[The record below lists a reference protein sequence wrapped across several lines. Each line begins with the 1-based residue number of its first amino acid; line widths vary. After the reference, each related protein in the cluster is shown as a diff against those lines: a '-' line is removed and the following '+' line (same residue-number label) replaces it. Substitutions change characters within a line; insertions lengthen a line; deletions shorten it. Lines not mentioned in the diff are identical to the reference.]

1 MPELF
6 IELFS
11 EEIPARMQARAIADL
26 ERLVREGLEEAGLAI
41 GASRAFAG
49 PRRLA
54 LVIADVPHKTPDLVE
69 ERRGP
74 RVDAPEKAI
83 QGFLR
88 ATGLTL
94 DQCDIVADE
103 KKGPYYV
110 ARIARPGRPT
120 ETVLQNLLPELIRR
134 FPWPKSMRWG
144 TRQLR
149 WVRPLHSIIC
159 LLDGRIVPF
168 DLEQIPVGRETR
180 GHRFMAPETISV
192 TGFADYERKLRKA
205 FVILSSEERAKIIRD
220 RAHALA
226 QDAGLV
232 LVDDEGLVKET
243 AGLVEWPV
251 VLMGSFDEGFLD
263 VPEEVIVTTIRSHQK
278 CFALRRRAEDGGGLA
293 NRYLLVANLKARDGG
308 RKIVEGN
315 DRVIAA
321 RLADARFFW
330 EQDLAVPLE
339 ERVPE
344 LDRIT
349 FHAKLGSLG
358 DRVRRLEALARDLAP
373 FVDAD
378 PDEVAFAA
386 RLAKADLVTEM
397 VGEFPELQG
406 TMGKYYALKSCVPPY
421 IAQAIEDHY
430 RPQGPSDRVPDQ
442 PVSIAVALADK
453 IDMLANFW
461 AAGEKPTGSRDPF
474 ALRRAALGLIRIVLE
489 NTLRLPLLPFLQDRV
504 RLSPAFSGNDAEAE
518 AIARDLLGFVIER
531 LKVHLRESGVR
542 HDLIDAVFGLGD
554 QDDLLTIVRRVKAL
568 ESFINS
574 EDGQN
579 LLAGFRRAANILRIE
594 EKKDE
599 RTYDGEPNPQLLIAG
614 PEKRLASAI
623 RQARANVKKALANED
638 FEAAMTALARL
649 REPVDTFFE
658 KVTVNAEDPTLREN
672 RLLLLSRIREVAR
685 LIADFS
691 RIEG

>member
-11 EEIPARMQARAIADL
+11 EEIPARMQARAATDL
-26 ERLVREGLEEAGLAI
+26 ERLVREGLSEAGLEGGEA
-41 GASRAFAG
+41 RAFAG

-54 LVIADVPHKTPDLVE
+54 LVIADVPVRTPDVVE

-74 RVDAPEKAI
+74 RVDAPERAI

-94 DQCDIVADE
+94 EQCDIVNDR

-110 ARIARPGRPT
+110 ARIERPGRPT
-120 ETVLQNLLPELIRR
+120 QDVLKELVPAVIRR
-134 FPWPKSMRWG
+134 FPWPKAMRWG
-144 TRQLR
+144 RRNLR
-149 WVRPLHSIIC
+149 WVRPLHTVIC
-159 LLDGRIVPF
+159 LFGGEVVPVEIE
-168 DLEQIPVGRETR
+168 DIPVGRTTR
-180 GHRFMAPETISV
+180 GHRFMAPDPFTV
-192 TGFADYERKLRKA
+192 KDFADYERKLRKA
-205 FVILSSEERAKIIRD
+205 RVILNGEERARIIREQA
-220 RAHALA
+220 RALA
-226 QDAGLV
+226 REAGLE
-232 LVDDEGLVKET
+232 LVEDEGLVRET

-251 VLMGSFDEGFLD
+251 VLMGEFDEAFLD
-263 VPEEVIVTTIRSHQK
+263 VPPEVIVTAIRNHQK
-278 CFALRRRAEDGGGLA
+278 CFALRRPEDEGGGLA
-293 NRYLLVANLKARDGG
+293 NRYILVANLEAEDGG
-308 RKIVEGN
+308 KRIIAGN
-315 DRVIAA
+315 NRVIAA

-339 ERVPE
+339 ERLPA

-349 FHAKLGSLG
+349 FHARLGSQG
-358 DRVRRLEALARDLAP
+358 DRVRRLEALARDIAP

-378 PDEVAFAA
+378 PEEAALAA

-406 TMGKYYALKSCVPPY
+406 LMGKYYALKSCVPAF

-442 PVSIAVALADK
+442 PVSMAVALADK

-474 ALRRAALGLIRIVLE
+474 ALRRAALGIIRIILE
-489 NTLRLPLLPFLQDRV
+489 NGLHLPLLPFLEDRV
-504 RLSPAFSGNDAEAE
+504 RSSPAFDVETRDAG
-518 AIARDLLGFVIER
+518 AIARDLLGFIIER
-531 LKVHLRESGVR
+531 LKVHLREQGVR
-542 HDLIDAVFGLGD
+542 HDLIDAVFALGD
-554 QDDLLTIVRRVKAL
+554 QDDLLNIVHRVKAL
-568 ESFINS
+568 EAFLDT

-594 EKKDE
+594 EKKDK
-599 RTYDGEPNPQLLIAG
+599 RSYDGEPNGQLLIAG
-614 PEKRLASAI
+614 PEKKLASAI
-623 RQARANVKKALANED
+623 RQARVNARKAIERED
-638 FEAAMTALARL
+638 FEAAMAALARL
-649 REPVDTFFE
+649 RQPVDEFFE

-672 RLLLLSRIREVAR
+672 RLKLLSRIRDVAR
-685 LIADFS
+685 TVADFS

>member
-11 EEIPARMQARAIADL
+11 EEIPARMQARAAADL
-26 ERLVREGLEEAGLAI
+26 ERLVCEGLSEAGLEF
-41 GASRAFAG
+41 GESRAFSG

-54 LVIADVPHKTPDLVE
+54 LVVDDVPIKTPDVVE

-94 DQCDIVADE
+94 EQCDIVNDP

-110 ARIARPGRPT
+110 ARIERPGRPT
-120 ETVLQNLLPELIRR
+120 QDVIRELLPEVIRR

-144 TRQLR
+144 SRNLR

-159 LLDGRIVPF
+159 LFGGGVVPVQIE
-168 DLEQIPVGRETR
+168 DIPVGRVTR
-180 GHRFMAPETISV
+180 GHRFMAPDPIEVADFT
-192 TGFADYERKLRKA
+192 DYERKLRAAK
-205 FVILSSEERAKIIRD
+205 VILDGEERARIIRE
-220 RAHALA
+220 RAETLA
-226 QDAGLV
+226 REAGLE
-232 LVDDEGLVKET
+232 LVEDEGLVRET

-251 VLMGSFDEGFLD
+251 VLMGTFDEAFLD
-263 VPEEVIVTTIRSHQK
+263 VPPEVIVTTIRSHQK
-278 CFALRRRAEDGGGLA
+278 CFALRRPESEGGGLA
-293 NRYLLVANLKARDGG
+293 NRYILVANLEAKDGG
-308 RKIVEGN
+308 ERIVAGN

-321 RLADARFFW
+321 RLSDARFFW

-339 ERVPE
+339 ERLPE

-349 FHAKLGSLG
+349 FHAKLGSQG
-358 DRVRRLEALARDLAP
+358 DRVRRLEALARDIAP

-378 PDEVAFAA
+378 PEEAAFAA

-406 TMGKYYALKSCVPPY
+406 LMGRYYALKSCVPPY

-430 RPQGPSDRVPDQ
+430 RPQGPSDRGPDQ
-442 PVSIAVALADK
+442 PVSMAVALADK

-474 ALRRAALGLIRIVLE
+474 ALRRATLGIIRIILE
-489 NTLRLPLLPFLQDRV
+489 NGLHIPLLPFFEDRV
-504 RLSPAFSGNDAEAE
+504 RNSPAFDEKSQDAGE
-518 AIARDLLGFVIER
+518 IARDLLGFVIDR
-531 LKVHLRESGVR
+531 LKVHLREEGVR
-542 HDLIDAVFGLGD
+542 HDLIDAVFALGD
-554 QDDLLTIVRRVKAL
+554 QDDLLNLVRRVKAL
-568 ESFINS
+568 ETFLGT

-594 EKKDE
+594 EKKD
-599 RTYDGEPNPQLLIAG
+599 RRSYDGEPNPQLLIAG
-614 PEKRLASAI
+614 PEKKLASAI
-623 RQARANVKKALANED
+623 RQARANARKAIERED
-638 FEAAMTALARL
+638 FEAAMAALARL
-649 REPVDTFFE
+649 RQPVDEFFE

-672 RLLLLSRIREVAR
+672 RLKLLSRIRDVAR
-685 LIADFS
+685 TVADFS

>member
-11 EEIPARMQARAIADL
+11 EEIPARMQARAAADL
-26 ERLVREGLEEAGLAI
+26 ERLVREGLTEAGLEI
-41 GASRAFAG
+41 GESRAFAG
-49 PRRLA
+49 PRRLV
-54 LVIADVPHKTPDLVE
+54 LVIADVPHKTPDIVE

-88 ATGLTL
+88 ATGLSL

-110 ARIARPGRPT
+110 ARIERPGRPT
-120 ETVLQNLLPELIRR
+120 ETVLQELLPDVIRR

-144 TRQLR
+144 ARRLR

-168 DLEQIPVGRETR
+168 ELEDIPVGRETR
-180 GHRFMAPETISV
+180 GHRFMAPDVLSV
-192 TGFADYERKLRKA
+192 TGFADYEEKLRKA
-205 FVILSSEERAKIIRD
+205 FVILSGAERARIIRA
-220 RAHALA
+220 RAEQLA
-226 QDAGLV
+226 EEAGLE
-232 LVDDEGLVKET
+232 LVEDEGLIRET

-251 VLMGSFDEGFLD
+251 VLMGSFDESFLD
-263 VPEEVIVTTIRSHQK
+263 VPEEVIITTIRSHQK
-278 CFALRRRAEDGGGLA
+278 CFALRRKAEDGGGLA
-293 NRYLLVANLKARDGG
+293 NRYLLVANLEAKDGG
-308 RKIVEGN
+308 QKIIEGN
-315 DRVIAA
+315 NRVIAA
-321 RLADARFFW
+321 RLSDARFFW
-330 EQDLAVPLE
+330 EQDLATPLE

-349 FHAKLGSLG
+349 FHAKLGTLG

-378 PDEVAFAA
+378 PEEAAFAA

-489 NTLRLPLLPFLQDRV
+489 NGIRLPLLPFLQDRV
-504 RLSPAFSGNDAEAE
+504 RLSPAFSGDDAETE
-518 AIARDLLGFVIER
+518 TIARDLLGFIIER

-568 ESFINS
+568 ENFINS

-594 EKKDE
+594 EKKDK
-599 RTYDGEPNPQLLIAG
+599 RTYEGEPNPQLLIAG
-614 PEKRLASAI
+614 PEKKLASAI

-638 FEAAMTALARL
+638 FEAAMAALARL
-649 REPVDTFFE
+649 REPVDTFFD

-672 RLLLLSRIREVAR
+672 RLLLLSRIRDVAR

>member
-11 EEIPARMQARAIADL
+11 EEIPARMQARATADL
-26 ERLVREGLEEAGLAI
+26 ERMVREGLAEAGLDI
-41 GASRAFAG
+41 GESRAFAG
-49 PRRLA
+49 PRRLV
-54 LVIADVPHKTPDLVE
+54 LVIDDVPVKTPDVVE

-94 DQCDIVADE
+94 DQCDIVNDR

-110 ARIARPGRPT
+110 ARIERPGRPT
-120 ETVLQNLLPELIRR
+120 QDVIAALLPEVIRR

-144 TRQLR
+144 SRSLR
-149 WVRPLHSIIC
+149 WIRPLHSIIC
-159 LLDGRIVPF
+159 LFGGVVVGVEVEDIRAGRV
-168 DLEQIPVGRETR
+168 TR
-180 GHRFMAPETISV
+180 GHRFMAPDPVEVES
-192 TGFADYERKLRKA
+192 FADYEQKMRAAR
-205 FVILSSEERAKIIRD
+205 VMIDGEERARVIRE
-220 RAHALA
+220 RARELA
-226 QDAGLV
+226 EKEGLE
-232 LVDDEGLVKET
+232 LVEDEGLVRET

-251 VLMGSFDEGFLD
+251 VLMGTFDEAFLD
-263 VPEEVIVTTIRSHQK
+263 VPAEVIITTIRNHQK
-278 CFALRRRAEDGGGLA
+278 CFALRRPQAEGGGLA
-293 NRYLLVANLKARDGG
+293 NRYILVANLEARDGG
-308 RKIVEGN
+308 KRIIAGN

-339 ERVPE
+339 DRLPE

-349 FHAKLGSLG
+349 FHARLGTQG
-358 DRVRRLEALARDLAP
+358 DRVRRLEQLARDLAP

-378 PDEVAFAA
+378 PDEAAFAA

-406 TMGKYYALKSCVPPY
+406 LMGKYYALRNCVPPY

-442 PVSIAVALADK
+442 PVSMAVALADK

-474 ALRRAALGLIRIVLE
+474 ALRRAALGIIRIILE
-489 NTLRLPLLPFLQDRV
+489 NGLRIPLLPFFEDRV
-504 RLSPAFSGNDAEAE
+504 RLSPAFDAEEQDAAE
-518 AIARDLLGFVIER
+518 IARDLLGFVIDR
-531 LKVHLRESGVR
+531 LKVHLREQGVR
-542 HDLIDAVFGLGD
+542 HDLIDAVFALGD
-554 QDDLLTIVRRVKAL
+554 QDDLLMVVRRVRAL
-568 ESFINS
+568 ENFLNT
-574 EDGQN
+574 EDGRN

-594 EKKDE
+594 EKKD
-599 RTYDGEPNPQLLIAG
+599 RRSYDGEPNPQLLIAG

-623 RQARANVKKALANED
+623 RQARANARKAIERED
-638 FEAAMTALARL
+638 FEAAMAALARL
-649 REPVDTFFE
+649 RQPVDEFFE
-658 KVTVNAEDPTLREN
+658 KVTVNADDPTLREN
-672 RLLLLSRIREVAR
+672 RLKLLSRIREVAR
-685 LIADFS
+685 TVADFS

>member
-11 EEIPARMQARAIADL
+11 EEIPARMQARAAADL
-26 ERLVREGLEEAGLAI
+26 ERLVREGLTEAGLEI
-41 GASRAFAG
+41 GESRAFAG
-49 PRRLA
+49 PRRLV
-54 LVIADVPHKTPDLVE
+54 LVISDVPHKTPDIVE

-88 ATGLTL
+88 ATGLSL

-110 ARIARPGRPT
+110 ARIERPGRPT
-120 ETVLQNLLPELIRR
+120 EAVLQELLPDVIRR

-144 TRQLR
+144 ARRLR

-168 DLEQIPVGRETR
+168 ELEDIPVGRETR
-180 GHRFMAPETISV
+180 GHRFMAPDVLSV
-192 TGFADYERKLRKA
+192 TGFADYEEKLRKA
-205 FVILSSEERAKIIRD
+205 FVILSGAERARIIRA
-220 RAHALA
+220 RAEQLA
-226 QDAGLV
+226 EEAGLE
-232 LVDDEGLVKET
+232 LVEDEGLIRET

-251 VLMGSFDEGFLD
+251 VLMGSFDESFLD
-263 VPEEVIVTTIRSHQK
+263 VPEEVIITTIRSHQK
-278 CFALRRRAEDGGGLA
+278 CFALRRKAEDGGGLA
-293 NRYLLVANLKARDGG
+293 NRYLLVANLEAKDGG
-308 RKIVEGN
+308 QKIIEGN
-315 DRVIAA
+315 NRVIAA
-321 RLADARFFW
+321 RLSDARFFW
-330 EQDLAVPLE
+330 EQDLATPLE

-349 FHAKLGSLG
+349 FHAKLGTLG

-378 PDEVAFAA
+378 PEEAAFAA

-489 NTLRLPLLPFLQDRV
+489 NGIRLPLLPFLQDRV
-504 RLSPAFSGNDAEAE
+504 RLSPAFSGDDAEAE
-518 AIARDLLGFVIER
+518 AIARDLLGFIIER

-568 ESFINS
+568 ENFINS

-594 EKKDE
+594 EKKDK
-599 RTYDGEPNPQLLIAG
+599 RTYEGEPNPQLLIAG
-614 PEKRLASAI
+614 PEKKLASAI

-638 FEAAMTALARL
+638 FEAAMAALARL
-649 REPVDTFFE
+649 REPVDTFFD

-672 RLLLLSRIREVAR
+672 RLLLLSRIRDVAR